1 MVKIQLL
8 AILAQIGNFL
18 VAIILIESGGN
29 IRVLHPNVFA
39 AIRHVQIL
47 RDVVSLA

>member
-18 VAIILIESGGN
+18 IAVMHIESGGD
-29 IRVLHPNVFA
+29 IRVFNPNVFT